1 MLRGEVG
8 VGLTTLLDYALRF
21 ASDMRIVRTPGAE
34 AEQHLAFAGVH
45 SLCHAMPGCLDE
57 LPGPH
62 RDALASAFGLANRG
76 VADPFLVGQAVL
88 ALLSTTADDRPLL
101 CVIDDAQWL
110 DKASVNALA
119 FVARRL
125 SGAPV
130 AMLLAAHDTRGH
142 RSRLPNISVGALPD
156 DTARELLASIVD
168 GPLDRRVRERI
179 VQETG
184 GIPLGLV
191 EVTARLSSRQLAGI
205 FELPDPLPIGDLARG
220 KLLRACAGLP
230 TATRTFLLLAAADP
244 RADARVLWRA
254 AERMGLDAEA
264 AQPAEVAGV
273 LRVDDRIV
281 FRTPLVRLA
290 LYDAAPVAERQ
301 RVHRALADVIDADVD
316 PDRWVWHRAAA
327 SLVPD
332 EEVARELESSAA
344 RAKGQRDYDGAL
356 CRLERAIGLTPDAGL
371 RYKRALAAA
380 QVALAGGAVGRAS
393 ALLDGADPQPGD
405 EVQSAQAD
413 RLRGAVGLALGQGL
427 DRAAM
432 LLRSARAFETVDAAL
447 ARDTYI
453 EAIEV
458 AAYAGRLSDV
468 SLAEVA
474 PRGPLGPGVG
484 RLASD
489 RRGPFT
495 RCAR

>member
-205 FELPDPLPIGDLARG
+205 FELPDPLPNRG
-220 KLLRACAGLP
+220 PC
-230 TATRTFLLLAAADP
+230 P
-244 RADARVLWRA
+244 REA
-254 AERMGLDAEA
+254 AES
-264 AQPAEVAGV
+264 
-273 LRVDDRIV
+273 LR
-281 FRTPLVRLA
+281 RTS
-290 LYDAAPVAERQ
+290 DS
-301 RVHRALADVIDADVD
+301 HTDV
-316 PDRWVWHRAAA
+316 P
-327 SLVPD
+327 
-332 EEVARELESSAA
+332 AA
-344 RAKGQRDYDGAL
+344 R
-356 CRLERAIGLTPDAGL
+356 CRGSPRGRES
-371 RYKRALAAA
+371 
-380 QVALAGGAVGRAS
+380 ALAGRRE
-393 ALLDGADPQPGD
+393 DGAG
-405 EVQSAQAD
+405 
-413 RLRGAVGLALGQGL
+413 
-427 DRAAM
+427 
-432 LLRSARAFETVDAAL
+432 
-447 ARDTYI
+447 
-453 EAIEV
+453 
-458 AAYAGRLSDV
+458 
-468 SLAEVA
+468 
-474 PRGPLGPGVG
+474 
-484 RLASD
+484 
-489 RRGPFT
+489 RRGGA
-495 RCAR
+495 ARRSRRRLTG